1 MTLHRAAKWEVTGRT
16 CGIGWLEMKRPP
28 AGNLTRRAAR
38 VYSFYL
44 VCSYNRH
51 SMAERH
57 SQNVPTSAA
66 PLSIKTIT
74 NGDPTC
80 ITNASYVLRE
90 ECLVRMAAY
99 MRTCSGP
106 EQLREMK
113 TRKSMNAALLRRG
126 GPNVF
131 GRART
136 DQLLFR

>member
-1 MTLHRAAKWEVTGRT
+1 MGGR
-16 CGIGWLEMKRPP
+16 EMNNPP
-28 AGNLTRRAAR
+28 AGNVAAGALR
-38 VYSFYL
+38 VYSLDL
-44 VCSYNRH
+44 VCNYNRH

>member
-1 MTLHRAAKWEVTGRT
+1 
-16 CGIGWLEMKRPP
+16 MKEPP
-28 AGNLTRRAAR
+28 AGVKFAAGGMR
-38 VYSFYL
+38 SYTL
-44 VCSYNRH
+44 ICRYNRH

-106 EQLREMK
+106 EQLRDVIGDGSFGGLYRRDDEEMLRIWQ
-113 TRKSMNAALLRRG
+113 TGVEEVRELLEHGWRRG
-126 GPNVF
+126 
-131 GRART
+131 
-136 DQLLFR
+136 